1 MISTV
6 ERGTVEVQGASLY
19 YEVIGEG
26 APLVLLHGFSF
37 DSSLWDGQ
45 VEEFAKTYRV
55 LRYDLRGF
63 GRSNA
68 DAVPYSHARD
78 LKALLEKLEIRDPL
92 LIGSSLGGG
101 AVLNFAI
108 TFPGIAK
115 AIVLAAPSLG
125 GFQWSANVVSAQT
138 SMLQRVRE
146 KGIDTARAIWLRQMI
161 FRHAM
166 KNAPVAARI
175 RSMAERYSGWHWTHA
190 DLGIPM
196 KPPAIERLGEIHVPT
211 LVLVG
216 DADASDHLQIAE
228 ILERGIPGA
237 RKIVIPDVG
246 HLVNLETPGLF
257 NRQVL
262 EFLDGTQ
269 KHKKRLHLPGSKHSP
284 EH

>member
-1 MISTV
+1 M
-6 ERGTVEVQGASLY
+6 
-19 YEVIGEG
+19 
-26 APLVLLHGFSF
+26 
-37 DSSLWDGQ
+37 
-45 VEEFAKTYRV
+45 
-55 LRYDLRGF
+55 
-63 GRSNA
+63 RS
-68 DAVPYSHARD
+68 V
-78 LKALLEKLEIRDPL
+78 
-92 LIGSSLGGG
+92 
-101 AVLNFAI
+101 
-108 TFPGIAK
+108 
-115 AIVLAAPSLG
+115 
-125 GFQWSANVVSAQT
+125 
-138 SMLQRVRE
+138 
-146 KGIDTARAIWLRQMI
+146 
-161 FRHAM
+161 
-166 KNAPVAARI
+166 
-175 RSMAERYSGWHWTHA
+175 
-190 DLGIPM
+190 M